1 MAKSNHPAT
10 GIELQTSVAGE
21 KVDSNHHGLDGNDH
35 MRAGRFNDVITFFS
49 FSFGVFSFGV
59 IHDFVQESV
68 FRIEGF
74 DYGFENLP
82 FSLCP
87 DILLR

>member
-1 MAKSNHPAT
+1 MTKSNHVAT

-21 KVDSNHHGLDGNDH
+21 KEESSHHSLERNEH
-35 MRAGRFNDVITFFS
+35 MSVGRFKDVITFFS
-49 FSFGVFSFGV
+49 FSLGVFSFGV

-74 DYGFENLP
+74 DYGFKNSS
-82 FSLCP
+82 FSSYF

>member
-1 MAKSNHPAT
+1 MKSNHPST
-10 GIELQTSVAGE
+10 GIELQASIAAE
-21 KVDSNHHGLDGNDH
+21 KVEPGQNNLVGGETMSV
-35 MRAGRFNDVITFFS
+35 GRFNDVIAFFS

-74 DYGFENLP
+74 DYGF
-82 FSLCP
+82 
-87 DILLR
+87 